1 MSCTVCGGPEREKLR
16 VRGVGI
22 RQCGVCGLARWCPP
36 AGFAPEAV
44 YDAGYFGDEIGSEIG
59 SDGSG
64 DGGGH
69 GYDDYGALEAGLR
82 RTFARRLAR
91 LTPPREGARLLDV
104 GAAFGFA
111 VRAAGEA
118 GWRAVGVEISRAA
131 ARRAQAA
138 APGRVARAS
147 ALRTPFPDACF
158 DAVTAWDVIEHLPDP
173 HAAAA
178 ELARVLRP
186 GGRLVLTTGDVESLA
201 ARLSG
206 ARWHLYTLPEHLWF
220 FSRGSLE
227 RLLGRHGLRVE
238 GMRCEAAHYT
248 LGYLAERLRKTL
260 LGRPGTPARAP
271 RWPGARLAVPVNL
284 LDILTVRAVRIERD
298 ATVSPGTPA

>member
-16 VRGVGI
+16 IRGVAI
-22 RQCGVCGLARWCPP
+22 RACGVCGLAWWSPP
-36 AGFAPEAV
+36 AGFAPEGV
-44 YDAGYFGDEIGSEIG
+44 YDAAYFGDGAG
-59 SDGSG
+59 TASG
-64 DGGGH
+64 DAGGGGGAH

-82 RTFARRLAR
+82 RTFARRLETLR
-91 LTPPREGARLLDV
+91 PPRAGARLLDV

-111 VRAAGEA
+111 VRAAGDA
-118 GWRAVGVEISRAA
+118 GWRAAGVELSHAA

-178 ELARVLRP
+178 ELARLLRP
-186 GGRLVLTTGDVESLA
+186 GGRLVLTTGDVESVA
-201 ARLSG
+201 ARVSG
-206 ARWHLYTLPEHLWF
+206 ARWHLYTLPEHLFF

-227 RLLGRHGLRVE
+227 RLLARHGLRVE
-238 GMRCEAAHYT
+238 GVRREGAHYT
-248 LGYLAERLRKTL
+248 LGYLVERLRKTL
-260 LGRPGTPARAP
+260 LRRPGAPARPP
-271 RWPGARLAVPVNL
+271 RWPGARLAVPLNL
-284 LDILTVRAVRIERD
+284 FDILTVRAVRVGRGASAAEG
-298 ATVSPGTPA
+298 ACA